1 MFKTIYDLIDSKA
14 MALYWNEIYSNS
26 IPYLGTALFP
36 DRKKLGLKLEF
47 LKGYR
52 SLPIALMPSAF
63 DTKPT
68 LRGRL
73 GVKDFST
80 KMPFFRESMSLN
92 EEDRQ
97 QLLMFQEMANN
108 TYAKQLMQTIFE
120 DRANLVSGALVQSE
134 RMRMSLLVDGTIDIS
149 APDKSGIVVNY
160 KYNYDPEGEWTD
172 SNTDVVADSWSDPD
186 ADIYGDIYN
195 LKKQAQA
202 RGIML
207 TRAICTSKTWGYI
220 MKNNNIKK
228 DMNPV
233 GYSNIILS
241 ENDIKRYMQEK
252 LGITFV
258 TYDKMYKDEAGTDRQ
273 FYPDDMVTFLP
284 GGTLGSTWYGTT
296 PEEADLMAGNKD
308 ADVSIVNTGVAILN
322 KKESLPVNIITAV
335 SQIVLPSF
343 ERMGDVFVLKVVAD

>member
-1 MFKTIYDLIDSKA
+1 MYKTIYDLIDSKA
-14 MALYWNEIYSNS
+14 IALYWNEIYSNS

-68 LRGRL
+68 VRGRI

-80 KMPFFRESMSLN
+80 KMPFFRESMKLN

-97 QLLMFQEMANN
+97 QLLMFQESANN
-108 TYAKQLMQTIFE
+108 QYARQLMQTIFD
-120 DRANLVSGALVQSE
+120 DRANLISGALVQAE

-149 APDKSGIVVNY
+149 APNDAGIVVAY
-160 KYNYDPEGEWTD
+160 KYNYDPQGEWVD
-172 SNTDVVADSWSDPD
+172 SNTDTVATDWDNTQ
-186 ADIYGDIYN
+186 ADIYGDI
-195 LKKQAQA
+195 LTIKKDAAA
-202 RGIML
+202 RGIDL
-207 TRAICTSKTWGYI
+207 RRAICTTKTWSYI
-220 MKNNNIKK
+220 CKNEAIKK

-233 GYSNIILS
+233 GYQNIIIS
-241 ENDIKRYMQEK
+241 DADVRRYLIEK
-252 LGITFV
+252 LGITF
-258 TYDKMYKDEAGTDRQ
+258 TIYDKQYKDEAGTDKQ
-273 FYPDDMVTFLP
+273 FYPDNYVTFMP
-284 GGTLGSTWYGTT
+284 VGTLGNTWYGTT
-296 PEEADLMAGNKD
+296 PEEADLMSGNKD

-335 SQIVLPSF
+335 SEIVLPSF
-343 ERMGDVFVLKVVAD
+343 ERMGDVFVLKVKS

>member
-1 MFKTIYDLIDSKA
+1 MFKSIYDLVDSKA

-36 DRKKLGLKLEF
+36 DKKKLGLKLEF

-52 SLPIALMPSAF
+52 SLPVALMPSAF

-68 LRGRL
+68 LRGRM

-108 TYAKQLMQTIFE
+108 TYAKQLIQTIFD
-120 DRANLVSGALVQSE
+120 DRANLVEGARVQAE
-134 RMRMSLLVDGTIDIS
+134 RMRMSLLVDGTISI
-149 APDKSGIVVNY
+149 ATPDKSGIIVNY
-160 KYNYDPEGEWTD
+160 DYNYDPEGEWVEA
-172 SNTDVVADSWSDPD
+172 NTDTTSTDWEDPD
-186 ADIYGDIYN
+186 ADIYGDIYKI
-195 LKKQAQA
+195 KKDAQA

-207 TRAICTSKTWGYI
+207 TRAICTSKTWGHI
-220 MKNNNIKK
+220 LKNNAIKK

-233 GYSNIILS
+233 GYQNIIIA
-241 ENDIKRYMQEK
+241 ENDVKRYMQEK

-258 TYDKMYKDEAGTDRQ
+258 VYDKMYKDEAGTDKQ
-273 FYPDDMVTFLP
+273 FYPDEYVTFLP
-284 GGTLGSTWYGTT
+284 IGTLGSTWYGTT

-308 ADVSIVNTGVAILN
+308 ADVQVVNTGIAILN
-322 KKESLPVNIITAV
+322 KKESLPVNIITSV

-343 ERMGDVFVLKVVAD
+343 ERMGDVFVLKTKQ

>member
-1 MFKTIYDLIDSKA
+1 MFKNIYDLVDSKA

-68 LRGRL
+68 VRGRI

-97 QLLMFQEMANN
+97 QLLMFQEMSNN
-108 TYAKQLMQTIFE
+108 TYAKQLMTNIFD
-120 DRANLVSGALVQSE
+120 DRANLVAGALVQSE
-134 RMRMSLLVDGTIDIS
+134 RMRMSLLVDGTINIS

-160 KYNYDPEGEWTD
+160 KYNYDPEGEWVE
-172 SNTDVVADSWSDPD
+172 SNTDVVTTDWSEPS
-186 ADIYGDIYN
+186 ADIYGDI
-195 LKKQAQA
+195 LAIKKDAQA
-202 RGIML
+202 RGITL
-207 TRAICTSKTWGYI
+207 TRAICTTKTWNYI
-220 MKNNNIKK
+220 CKNEAIKK

-233 GYSNIILS
+233 GYQNIIIS
-241 ENDIKRYMQEK
+241 DADVKKYMVEK

-258 TYDKMYKDEAGTDRQ
+258 TYDKMYKDEAQADHQ
-273 FYPDDMVTFLP
+273 FYPDNYVTFLP
-284 GGTLGSTWYGTT
+284 DGTLGNTWYGTT

-308 ADVSIVNTGVAILN
+308 ADVEIVNTGVAILN
-322 KKESLPVNIITAV
+322 KKESLPVNIITSV

-343 ERMGDVFVLKVVAD
+343 ERMGDVFVLKVVK

>member
-1 MFKTIYDLIDSKA
+1 MFKNIFDLVDSKA

-47 LKGYR
+47 LKGFR

-68 LRGRL
+68 LRGRI

-97 QLLMFQEMANN
+97 QLLMFQEAANN
-108 TYAKQLMQTIFE
+108 TYARQLIQTIFD
-120 DRANLVSGALVQSE
+120 DRANLVAGALVQSE
-134 RMRMSLLVDGTIDIS
+134 RMRMSLLVDGTIDIV
-149 APDKSGIVVNY
+149 APDKSGVAVTY
-160 KYNYDPEGEWTD
+160 KYNYDPEGEWVD
-172 SNTDVVADSWSDPD
+172 SNTNTVATDWSDPE
-186 ADIYGDIYN
+186 ADIYGDIFN
-195 LKKQAQA
+195 IKKDAQA

-207 TRAICTSKTWGYI
+207 TRAVCTSKTWGYI
-220 MKNNNIKK
+220 CKNQAIKK

-233 GYSNIILS
+233 GYANIILS
-241 ENDIKRYMQEK
+241 ENDVRRYLVEK

-258 TYDKMYKDEAGTDRQ
+258 TYDKMYKNEAGEDKQ
-273 FYPDDMVTFLP
+273 FYPDDYVTFMP
-284 GGTLGSTWYGTT
+284 AGTLGSTWYGTT

-308 ADVSIVNTGVAILN
+308 VDVSIVNTGVAILN
-322 KKESLPVNIITAV
+322 KKESLPVNIITSV

-343 ERMGDVFVLKVVAD
+343 ERMGDVFVLKVKQ

>member
-1 MFKTIYDLIDSKA
+1 MFKSIYDLIDSKA

-36 DRKKLGLKLEF
+36 DKKKMGLKLEF
-47 LKGYR
+47 LKGFR

-68 LRGRL
+68 LRGRI

-80 KMPFFRESMSLN
+80 KMPFFREAMSLN

-108 TYAKQLMQTIFE
+108 TYARQLMQTIFD
-120 DRANLVSGALVQSE
+120 DRANLVAGALVQAE
-134 RMRMSLLVDGTIDIS
+134 RMRMSLLVDGTIDII
-149 APDKSGIVVNY
+149 APDKSGVSCAY
-160 KYNYDPEGEWTD
+160 KYNYDPEGDWVEGNNTTATTD
-172 SNTDVVADSWSDPD
+172 WDNPD
-186 ADIYGDIYN
+186 ADIYGDI
-195 LKKQAQA
+195 LAIKKDAQA
-202 RGIML
+202 RGILL
-207 TRAICTSKTWGYI
+207 TRAILTTKTWNYI
-220 MKNNNIKK
+220 CKNNAIKK

-233 GYSNIILS
+233 GYQNIIIS
-241 ENDIKRYMQEK
+241 DNDVRRYFQEK

-258 TYDKMYKDEAGTDRQ
+258 TYDKMYKAEDGSDKQ
-273 FYPDDMVTFLP
+273 FYPDNFVTFLP
-284 GGTLGSTWYGTT
+284 EGTLGSTWYGTT

-308 ADVSIVNTGVAILN
+308 ADVSIVNTGIAILN
-322 KKESLPVNIITAV
+322 KKESLPVNIITSV

-343 ERMGDVFVLKVVAD
+343 ERMGDVFVHKVKQ

>member
-1 MFKTIYDLIDSKA
+1 MYKNIFDLVDSKA

-47 LKGYR
+47 LKGFR

-63 DTKPT
+63 DTIPT
-68 LRGRL
+68 LRGRI

-97 QLLMFQEMANN
+97 QLLMFQEASNN
-108 TYAKQLMQTIFE
+108 TYARQLIQTIFD
-120 DRANLVSGALVQSE
+120 DRANLVAGALVQSE
-134 RMRMSLLVDGTIDIS
+134 RMRMSLLVDGTIDIV
-149 APDKSGIVVNY
+149 APDKSGVAVTY
-160 KYNYDPEGEWTD
+160 KYNYDPEGEWVD
-172 SNTDVVADSWSDPD
+172 SNTTVATTDWSDTK
-186 ADIYGDIYN
+186 ADIYGDIFKI
-195 LKKQAQA
+195 KKDAQA

-220 MKNNNIKK
+220 CKNEAIKK

-241 ENDIKRYMQEK
+241 ENDVKRYLAEK

-258 TYDKMYKDEAGTDRQ
+258 TYDKLYKNEAGEDKQ
-273 FYPDDMVTFLP
+273 FYPDEYVTFMP
-284 GGTLGSTWYGTT
+284 AGTLGSTWYGTT

-308 ADVSIVNTGVAILN
+308 VDVSIVNTGVAILN
-322 KKESLPVNIITAV
+322 KKESLPVNIITSV

-343 ERMGDVFVLKVVAD
+343 ERMGDVFVLKVKQ

>member
-1 MFKTIYDLIDSKA
+1 MFKNIYDLVDSKA

-26 IPYLGTALFP
+26 IPFLGTALFP

-47 LKGYR
+47 LKGFR

-68 LRGRL
+68 VRGRI

-97 QLLMFQEMANN
+97 QLLMFQEMSNN
-108 TYAKQLMQTIFE
+108 AYAKQLIQTIFD
-120 DRANLVSGALVQSE
+120 DRANLVNGALVQSE

-149 APDKSGIVVNY
+149 APNKSGIVVNY
-160 KYNYDPEGEWTD
+160 KYNYDPEGEWVD
-172 SNTDVVADSWSDPD
+172 SNTDTVTTGWDDTS
-186 ADIYGDIYN
+186 ADIYGDI
-195 LKKQAQA
+195 LKIKKDAQA

-207 TRAICTSKTWGYI
+207 TRAICTTKTWSYI
-220 MKNNNIKK
+220 CKNEAIKK

-233 GYSNIILS
+233 GYQNIIIS
-241 ENDIKRYMQEK
+241 DADVRRYLIEK

-258 TYDKMYKDEAGTDRQ
+258 TYDKMYKDEAGEDKQ
-273 FYPDDMVTFLP
+273 FYPDDYVTFLP
-284 GGTLGSTWYGTT
+284 NGTLGSTWYGTT

-308 ADVSIVNTGVAILN
+308 ADVTIVNTGIAILN
-322 KKESLPVNIITAV
+322 KKESLPVNIITSV
-335 SQIVLPSF
+335 SEIVLPSF
-343 ERMGDVFVLKVVAD
+343 ERMGDVFVLKVTE

>member
-1 MFKTIYDLIDSKA
+1 MFKTIFDLMDSKA
-14 MALYWNEIYSNS
+14 MALYWNNIQSNN

-47 LKGYR
+47 LKGFR

-68 LRGRL
+68 VRGRI

-108 TYAKQLMQTIFE
+108 QYAKQLMTTIFD
-120 DRANLVSGALVQSE
+120 DRANLVQGALVQSE

-149 APDKSGIVVNY
+149 APNKAGIVVNY
-160 KYNYDPEGEWTD
+160 KYNYDPDGEWTD
-172 SNTDVVADSWSDPD
+172 SNTDTVTTDWSDPD
-186 ADIYGDIYN
+186 ADIYGDIDAI
-195 LKKQAQA
+195 KKDAEA

-207 TRAICTSKTWGYI
+207 TRAILTSKSWGYI
-220 MKNNNIKK
+220 CKNNAIKK

-233 GYSNIILS
+233 GYQNIIIS
-241 ENDIKRYMQEK
+241 DPDVKRYMLEK
-252 LGITFV
+252 LGITFTV
-258 TYDKMYKDEAGTDRQ
+258 YNKLYKDESGVDKQ
-273 FYPDDMVTFLP
+273 FYPDDVVTFLP
-284 GGTLGSTWYGTT
+284 SETLGNTWYGTT
-296 PEEADLMAGNKD
+296 PEEADLMGGNKD
-308 ADVSIVNTGVAILN
+308 ADVSIVNTGIAILN
-322 KKESLPVNIITAV
+322 KKQSLPVNIITSV

-343 ERMGDVFVLKVVAD
+343 ERMGDVFVLKIKK